1 MKRMLSVIRFNV
13 CSILVQFDQAPTAK
27 YTVNVLKFQTITASQ
42 KGLANRPDP
51 DQTASEE
58 AV

>member
-1 MKRMLSVIRFNV
+1 MGKHRHAENM
-13 CSILVQFDQAPTAK
+13 
-27 YTVNVLKFQTITASQ
+27 VNVLKFQTQDAGQ
-42 KGLANRPDP
+42 KGQDKTADP